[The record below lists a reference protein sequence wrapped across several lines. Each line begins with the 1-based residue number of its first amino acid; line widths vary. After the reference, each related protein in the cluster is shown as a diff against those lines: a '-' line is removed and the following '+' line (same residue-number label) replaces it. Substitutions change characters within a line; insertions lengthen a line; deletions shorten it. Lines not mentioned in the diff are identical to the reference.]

1 LDGRVSEK
9 EEQFFDMYVQDFF
22 LYCYSMLRKGR
33 NQFQESKEGSTYTL
47 TAHELVTSRTVLNFL
62 ETAEKAK
69 FDTRVRKMGRSLKTE
84 GTEELDTEFIEVD
97 WLL

>member
-1 LDGRVSEK
+1 
-9 EEQFFDMYVQDFF
+9 
-22 LYCYSMLRKGR
+22 
-33 NQFQESKEGSTYTL
+33 
-47 TAHELVTSRTVLNFL
+47 LNFL